1 MMMSYMYSLL
11 NYVTATSKEPHE
23 SPSAPLATSFDNSSA
38 YLVVQAFERG
48 PNCLSDDQRRK
59 VGINVISVVTKL
71 ALEFETEE
79 VNNPFQRRF
88 YAYLA
93 KGHTFNRV
101 DAAPT
106 SAKCGTSC

>member
-23 SPSAPLATSFDNSSA
+23 PPSATLATSFDNNSA

-48 PNCLSDDQRRK
+48 LNGLSDDQRRM

-79 VNNPFQRRF
+79 VNTPFQQRF
-88 YAYLA
+88 HADLA
-93 KGHTFNRV
+93 EGHTFNCV
-101 DAAPT
+101 DATPT